1 MWYTQ
6 EKETIGGN
14 AMKKLTL
21 FLIIAAMLIG
31 IVGLT
36 AQAAGNATL
45 TSAWGYEVPSGND
58 DFKLG
63 INQSGD
69 IIVAEM
75 TLINQESD
83 HALYATL
90 SYKKPDGTLETSD
103 IKLINAYR
111 LNPTPCVYFYI
122 NRSYAAYCDMFVTFI
137 DRETLKPYVKAVN
150 VNEHFN
156 IEQDKYEANGVVTA
170 IDPIAK
176 TIEFTPNVRVVDR
189 DGNAVMDYRDGMGV
203 TYTLNGEYV
212 DADAYLMHNVDILFA
227 VDGTDYTLVNIT
239 DANGGS
245 LVINAENLAE
255 GKASVTE
262 YRSVT
267 EYYESADAA
276 TTTKI
281 DVEAKAPVFVNGY
294 DISARLGYPLD
305 LYTLLDGT
313 DAKIEFVENT
323 GDRLYDAVVV
333 TVYEHGIVESVSASS
348 ERIVFKSG
356 DIVRFDSSDL
366 QQCVKIVDEIGR
378 KITLSEIKP
387 DDVLAMCVGLDY
399 PQLRNGRIAVPTA
412 KHFADNSNVIT
423 IIDLGNKTVSGT
435 VGGKIGENG
444 VLIDEKPYKLGAFV
458 GTETDY
464 YNLYNDDGSVK
475 IDSVGIFYLD
485 INNKIIDFVGRGGG
499 EFYGYILQMGYNTGN
514 SFDKKWKMRILTESG
529 IAEYSVADRVTVD
542 DTVYK
547 NMDGSEDVFVK
558 YEKNNANY
566 FKNNPTAN
574 IVKYKLKD
582 GKINY
587 ISTIEDSA
595 AIYDNSEYK
604 PNSGKIGNKVLSD
617 KAIVFNLTADEVN
630 GAKTESAADIKSDM
644 VYCGYVADSRNGEW
658 NVLVL
663 TTVKAAEPS
672 GDETAGSVMR
682 IVTATKSV
690 THGDED
696 AFEITYIKEG
706 TGENG
711 TLIFVYDSGVNA
723 NLMYS
728 EMNPGDIFI
737 ADADENNVVKDYTVL
752 AQMTDFGVKVIP
764 GAFEKAFGE
773 SFSGSNGLEYGVD
786 YICGYIDRVS
796 TVGEKSLVDIVF
808 GEGSND
814 TYTVS
819 IDNSVNKYSYTRG
832 RKVHITAGD
841 WYLDTVDL
849 PGNEKCSPVFVKL
862 YDGAVTDIYTL
873 NTRVNI
879 SDVIMGSSEQT
890 QGGKTATVE

>member
-1 MWYTQ
+1 
-6 EKETIGGN
+6 
-14 AMKKLTL
+14 MKKLTL
-21 FLIIAAMLIG
+21 FLIIAAMLFSL
-31 IVGLT
+31 VGLT
-36 AQAAGNATL
+36 AYASGDVSL

-58 DFKLG
+58 DFKLS

-75 TLINQESD
+75 TLVNQESD

-170 IDPIAK
+170 IDPAAK

-189 DGNAVMDYRDGMGV
+189 DGNAVMDYRDNIA
-203 TYTLNGEYV
+203 YRYELNSEYV

-227 VDGTDYTLVNIT
+227 ADGTDLTLVNIT
-239 DANGGS
+239 DAKGGS

-255 GKASVTE
+255 GKASVTNTK
-262 YRSVT
+262 SVV
-267 EYYESADAA
+267 EYYENDDAA

-281 DVEAKAPVFVNGY
+281 DIEAQAPVFVNGY
-294 DISARLGYPLD
+294 DISAGLGYPLD
-305 LYTLLDGT
+305 LYTLLEDT

-323 GDRLYDAVVV
+323 DDKFYDAVVV

-348 ERIVFKSG
+348 ERIVLKIG
-356 DIVRFDSSDL
+356 DTVRFDSSDL
-366 QQCVKIVDEIGR
+366 QQRVKIVDEIGR

-387 DDVLAMCVGLDY
+387 DDVLAMRVGLDY
-399 PQLRNGRIAVPTA
+399 PQLRNGRIAVPSA
-412 KHFADNSNVIT
+412 KNFADAGNVIT

-435 VGGKIGENG
+435 VERVTVDGVVYINNTPYKCGTFADDSYDLVYDENSVGKIG
-444 VLIDEKPYKLGAFV
+444 
-458 GTETDY
+458 T
-464 YNLYNDDGSVK
+464 
-475 IDSVGIFYLD
+475 VGIFYLD
-485 INNKIIDFVGRGGG
+485 INNKIIGFNGRSGG
-499 EFYGYILQMGYNTGN
+499 EFYGYILQTDYDETALEPV
-514 SFDKKWKMRILTESG
+514 WRIRMLTESG
-529 IAEYSVADRVTVD
+529 IEEYSVADRVTVD

-547 NMDGSEDVFVK
+547 NMNGSEDVFVK
-558 YEKNNANY
+558 YEKGNANY

-604 PNSGKIGNKVLSD
+604 PNSGKIGNKILSD
-617 KAIVFNLTADEVN
+617 KAIVFNLTADEVTA
-630 GAKTESAADIKSDM
+630 AKTESAADIKTDTA
-644 VYCGYVADSRNGEW
+644 YCGYVADSRNGEW

-663 TTVKAAEPS
+663 TDAKAADPS
-672 GDETAGSVMR
+672 GDETADSVMQ
-682 IVTATKSV
+682 IVTETKSV
-690 THGDED
+690 TYGDED
-696 AFEITYIKEG
+696 AFQVTYITEG
-706 TGENG
+706 TDETG

-723 NLMYS
+723 NLMYI

-752 AQMTDFGVKVIP
+752 AQMTEFGAKVIP
-764 GAFEKAFGE
+764 GAFEKAFGD
-773 SFSGSNGLEYGVD
+773 SFSSKIGLENGVD

-796 TVGEKSLVDIVF
+796 SGGEKTLVDIVF
-808 GEGSND
+808 GDSAND
-814 TYTVS
+814 IYTVS

-832 RKVHITAGD
+832 RKVQITAGD
-841 WYLDTVDL
+841 WDLDTVDL
-849 PGNEKCSPVFVKL
+849 PENEKCSPVFVKL

-879 SDVIMGSSEQT
+879 SDVTMGSSEQT
-890 QGGKTATVE
+890 QSTTT

>member
-21 FLIIAAMLIG
+21 FLIIAAMLLSL
-31 IVGLT
+31 VGLT

-156 IEQDKYEANGVVTA
+156 IEQDKYEANGVITA

-378 KITLSEIKP
+378 KISLSEIKP

-435 VGGKIGENG
+435 VERVTVDGDVYIGGTPYKCGIFADDSYDLVYDENGVGKIG
-444 VLIDEKPYKLGAFV
+444 
-458 GTETDY
+458 T
-464 YNLYNDDGSVK
+464 
-475 IDSVGIFYLD
+475 VGIFYLD
-485 INNKIIDFVGRGGG
+485 INNKVIGFNGRSGG
-499 EFYGYILQMGYNTGN
+499 EFYGYILQMYYNTDN
-514 SFDKKWKMRILTESG
+514 SFDKKWEMRILTESG

-558 YEKNNANY
+558 YEKDNANY

-595 AIYDNSEYK
+595 SIYDNSEYK

-617 KAIVFNLTADEVN
+617 KVIVFNLTADEVTA
-630 GAKTESAADIKSDM
+630 AKTESAADIKSDM

-663 TTVKAAEPS
+663 TTAKAAEPS
-672 GDETAGSVMR
+672 GGETAGSVMQ

-706 TGENG
+706 TGETG

-723 NLMYS
+723 NLMYI
-728 EMNPGDIFI
+728 EMKPGDIFI

-752 AQMTDFGVKVIP
+752 AQMTDFGAKVIP

-773 SFSGSNGLEYGVD
+773 SFSAKSGLENGVD

-832 RKVHITAGD
+832 RKVQISAGD

-849 PGNEKCSPVFVKL
+849 PENEKCSPVFVKL
-862 YDGAVTDIYTL
+862 YDGVVTDIYTL

-879 SDVIMGSSEQT
+879 SDVIMGSSERT

>member
-122 NRSYAAYCDMFVTFI
+122 DRSYAAYCDMFVTFI

-170 IDPIAK
+170 IDPVGR

-245 LVINAENLAE
+245 LVINAENLAG

-323 GDRLYDAVVV
+323 DDKYYDAVVV

-348 ERIVFKSG
+348 ERIVLKIG
-356 DIVRFDSSDL
+356 DTVRFDSSDL
-366 QQCVKIVDEIGR
+366 QQRVKIVDEFGR

-387 DDVLAMCVGLDY
+387 DDVLAMRVGLDY

-435 VGGKIGENG
+435 VERVTVDGDVYIGGTPYKCGIFADDSYDLVYDDNGVGKIGT
-444 VLIDEKPYKLGAFV
+444 V
-458 GTETDY
+458 G
-464 YNLYNDDGSVK
+464 L
-475 IDSVGIFYLD
+475 FYLD
-485 INNKIIDFVGRGGG
+485 INNRIIGFSGRSGG
-499 EFYGYILQMGYNTGN
+499 EFYGYILQ
-514 SFDKKWKMRILTESG
+514 
-529 IAEYSVADRVTVD
+529 AEYSTSDAFTKGWQVKLLTEDNKITTYDLNAKITINDVIYDSSNLTYSDRPFADYGG
-542 DTVYK
+542 VY
-547 NMDGSEDVFVK
+547 N
-558 YEKNNANY
+558 
-566 FKNNPTAN
+566 FKNNVTERM
-574 IVKYKLKD
+574 VKYKLND
-582 GKINY
+582 GKLSYLSI
-587 ISTIEDSA
+587 ISDAQSISHD
-595 AIYDNSEYK
+595 SEY
-604 PNSGKIGNKVLSD
+604 NFETGKISGQVLSD
-617 KAIVFNLTADEVN
+617 DAIVFNLNSAESDKAKVTTVSSLKDGGIYS
-630 GAKTESAADIKSDM
+630 GA
-644 VYCGYVADSRNGEW
+644 VADKNGGEW
-658 NVLVL
+658 RVFVITEADDIFDFEKGFSVVVKSELV
-663 TTVKAAEPS
+663 TYDGEDAYSVTYYGEDDPAGNTVIFTNDS
-672 GDETAGSVMR
+672 NCRGSVDF
-682 IVTATKSV
+682 ATMS
-690 THGDED
+690 
-696 AFEITYIKEG
+696 
-706 TGENG
+706 
-711 TLIFVYDSGVNA
+711 
-723 NLMYS
+723 
-728 EMNPGDIFI
+728 PGDVFVMI
-737 ADADENNVVKDYTVL
+737 ADENGVVESYTVL
-752 AQMTDFGVKVIP
+752 AQMTVNGVKVVP
-764 GAFEKAFGE
+764 GAFAAAYRSEYIGN
-773 SFSGSNGLEYGVD
+773 NGFEYGVD
-786 YICGYIDRVS
+786 YICGYISAISRKN
-796 TVGEKSLVDIVF
+796 TKQIVDITYGDGKV
-808 GEGSND
+808 
-814 TYTVS
+814 YTVS
-819 IDNSVNKYSYTRG
+819 LGNWTNMYSYTSG
-832 RKVHITAGD
+832 RHVKISAGD

-849 PGNEKCSPVFVKL
+849 PENEKCSPVFVKL
-862 YDGAVTDIYTL
+862 YDGAVTDIYTI

-879 SDVIMGSSEQT
+879 SDVIMGSSERT
-890 QGGKTATVE
+890 QGGQTATVE

>member
-21 FLIIAAMLIG
+21 FLIIAAMLLSL
-31 IVGLT
+31 VGLT
-36 AQAAGNATL
+36 AQAAGNVTL

-122 NRSYAAYCDMFVTFI
+122 DRSYAAYCDMFVTFI

-156 IEQDKYEANGVVTA
+156 IEQDKYEANGVITA

-366 QQCVKIVDEIGR
+366 QQCVKIADEIGR
-378 KITLSEIKP
+378 KISLSEIKP
-387 DDVLAMCVGLDY
+387 DDVLAMRVGLDY
-399 PQLRNGRIAVPTA
+399 PQLRNGKIAVPTA

-435 VGGKIGENG
+435 IDRTTVDGVVYIGGTPYKCGIFADDSYDLVYDENGVGKIG
-444 VLIDEKPYKLGAFV
+444 
-458 GTETDY
+458 T
-464 YNLYNDDGSVK
+464 
-475 IDSVGIFYLD
+475 VGIFYLD
-485 INNKIIDFVGRGGG
+485 INNKVIGFNGRSGG
-499 EFYGYILQMGYNTGN
+499 EMYGYILQAEYSTSD
-514 SFDKKWKMRILTESG
+514 SFTKGWQVKLLTEDNKITTYDLSSKITINDVIYDSSNLTESFQPFVNCSG
-529 IAEYSVADRVTVD
+529 VNLWSCATERV
-542 DTVYK
+542 
-547 NMDGSEDVFVK
+547 
-558 YEKNNANY
+558 
-566 FKNNPTAN
+566 
-574 IVKYKLKD
+574 VKYKLNGNKLSYLTIIGD
-582 GKINY
+582 TQIIPMGEYNFETGKI
-587 ISTIEDSA
+587 
-595 AIYDNSEYK
+595 
-604 PNSGKIGNKVLSD
+604 SGQILSD
-617 KAIVFNLTADEVN
+617 DAIVFYLDSSKHDKSKVDTISSLRYGGRYYGAVAEKHGSEWSVFVVIEADDTFAFEKGFSVVVKSELVTYDGEDAYSVSYYGADDLTVKTAMFTNDSNCRGSVGFAAMSPGDVFVMTADEN
-630 GAKTESAADIKSDM
+630 GVVES
-644 VYCGYVADSRNGEW
+644 
-658 NVLVL
+658 
-663 TTVKAAEPS
+663 
-672 GDETAGSVMR
+672 
-682 IVTATKSV
+682 
-690 THGDED
+690 
-696 AFEITYIKEG
+696 
-706 TGENG
+706 
-711 TLIFVYDSGVNA
+711 
-723 NLMYS
+723 YS
-728 EMNPGDIFI
+728 
-737 ADADENNVVKDYTVL
+737 VL
-752 AQMTDFGVKVIP
+752 AQMTVKGVKVVP
-764 GAFEKAFGE
+764 GAFAAAYRSEYIGN
-773 SFSGSNGLEYGVD
+773 NGFEYGVD
-786 YICGYIDRVS
+786 YICGYISAISRKN
-796 TVGEKSLVDIVF
+796 TKQIVDITYGDGKV
-808 GEGSND
+808 
-814 TYTVS
+814 YTVS
-819 IDNSVNKYSYTRG
+819 LGNWTNMYSYTSG
-832 RKVHITAGD
+832 RHVKISAGD
-841 WYLDTVDL
+841 WYLDSVEL
-849 PGNEKCSPVFVKL
+849 PENEKCSPVFVKL

-879 SDVIMGSSEQT
+879 SDVIMGSSERT
-890 QGGKTATVE
+890 QGGQTATVE